1 MQRMIL
7 LLKQMCSP
15 LKAFV
20 NMNSSDK
27 IIVITNNSLW
37 NDIQSTF
44 STNYPF
50 LKIEF
55 TDSEKGIKKNRRFK
69 IDADSCINNITKL
82 NEPCIIDIDGN
93 RSISQLALDFK
104 NMLGIEVEVL
114 RKSGNVWNLIS
125 LTGSWTLESQNEAGK
140 FISSQMHDTL

>member
-1 MQRMIL
+1 
-7 LLKQMCSP
+7 MCSP
-15 LKAFV
+15 PKAIV

-27 IIVITNNSLW
+27 IIVINNNSVW
-37 NDIQSTF
+37 NDIQSIF
-44 STNYPF
+44 SKHYPF
-50 LKIEF
+50 LKLEF
-55 TDSEKGIKKNRRFK
+55 TESEKGIKKNRRFK

-82 NEPCIIDIDGN
+82 NEPCMIDMDGN
-93 RSISQLALDFK
+93 RSISELVLEFK

-140 FISSQMHDTL
+140 FICSQMLDTL